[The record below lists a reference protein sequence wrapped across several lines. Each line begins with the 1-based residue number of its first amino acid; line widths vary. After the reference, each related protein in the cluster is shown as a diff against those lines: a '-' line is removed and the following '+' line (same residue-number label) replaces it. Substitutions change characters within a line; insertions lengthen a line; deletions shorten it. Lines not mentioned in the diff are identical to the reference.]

1 MHRWKPWPG
10 LYLCPGFCQQQKE
23 AQFLSG
29 LAVGVFCFTYLFICL
44 FIVLKPVYI
53 VILMLSWAFNGG
65 GYRNESMNTNV
76 SLLLLHREGI
86 LS

>member
-1 MHRWKPWPG
+1 MHRLKPWSG
-10 LYLCPGFCQQQKE
+10 LRLCPGFCQQQKE

-29 LAVGVFCFTYLFICL
+29 LAVGVFCVFFFPHL
-44 FIVLKPVYI
+44 FIVLKPVDTL
-53 VILMLSWAFNGG
+53 ILKLSWAFNGS
-65 GYRNESMNTNV
+65 GYRNESMNTND